1 VGRLIARDP
10 ESGELYSFNFDD
22 AQLRAEHEQAVRI
35 HRNEWVK
42 DFQQLGIDYLD
53 ITNVEPF
60 IGSLKALFARRA
72 RQFTH

>member
-1 VGRLIARDP
+1 
-10 ESGELYSFNFDD
+10 
-22 AQLRAEHEQAVRI
+22 
-35 HRNEWVK
+35 
-42 DFQQLGIDYLD
+42 LD